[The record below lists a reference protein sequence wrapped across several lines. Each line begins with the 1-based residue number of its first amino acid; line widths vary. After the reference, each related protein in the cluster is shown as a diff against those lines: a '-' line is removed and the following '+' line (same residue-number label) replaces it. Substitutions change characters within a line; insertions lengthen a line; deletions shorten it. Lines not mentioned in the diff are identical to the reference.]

1 MNTQHQDIERLISQ
15 LNEASFATDAIS
27 AMTAIEKSGTT
38 EAAIAALIQAL
49 SHHHPS
55 VRTTA
60 IEVLVKLAPA
70 TVEPLIIA
78 YRNST
83 DQGLQAHIIQALA
96 QIGDSRA
103 TDLLAEVVGTTVA
116 NHCQGNIRRIAARG
130 LGRICALNQ
139 DSFPID
145 TKGKTFSLCASN
157 TTTQYD
163 FAVEKLTWALLTPED
178 WGLRYAA
185 AVSLQE
191 VATSVAYDALQQASK
206 LESDKV
212 VLSRIANALEEFV
225 PRAGQFER
233 RIDAEG

>member
-1 MNTQHQDIERLISQ
+1 MNTQNHDIERLISQ
-15 LNEASFATDAIS
+15 LNNASLPTDAIS
-27 AMTAIEKSGTT
+27 ALTALEKSGTT
-38 EAAIAALIQAL
+38 EAAIAAVIQAL

-60 IEVLVKLAPA
+60 IEVLVRLAPT

-130 LGRICALNQ
+130 LGRICALSQ

-145 TKGKTFSLCASN
+145 NEKTFPLSALN
-157 TTTQYD
+157 TTTQYNV
-163 FAVEKLTWALLTPED
+163 AVEKLTWALLTPED

-191 VATSVAYDALQQASK
+191 IATSVAYVALQQASD

-212 VLSRIANALEEFV
+212 VLSRIANALEQFV
-225 PRAGQFER
+225 PRAGQF
-233 RIDAEG
+233 

>member
-1 MNTQHQDIERLISQ
+1 MNTQNQDIERLISQ
-15 LNEASFATDAIS
+15 LNDASLPTDAIS
-27 AMTAIEKSGTT
+27 AMTVIAACGST

-70 TVEPLIIA
+70 TVEPLVIA

-130 LGRICALNQ
+130 LGRICTNFQ
-139 DSFPID
+139 GSFPID
-145 TKGKTFSLCASN
+145 MGKTFSLCASN
-157 TTTQYD
+157 TTTQYN

-191 VATSVAYDALQQASK
+191 IATSVAYAALQQASD

-212 VLSRIANALEEFV
+212 VLSRIANALEQFV
-225 PRAGQFER
+225 PRGGQFEIGR
-233 RIDAEG
+233 EIKTE